1 MRLQCAPSGTRA
13 QWALPVL
20 VLIFASSALAAGPS
34 ADWPA
39 DANDVNAGWMS
50 WVILFFLTT
59 WITWVVFRDA
69 VAGRNEILSPRWRVR
84 GRTRTYAGAGGGG
97 FSGGGGGGFQ
107 GGGGGGFSGGGG
119 SFGGGGASGSW

>member
-1 MRLQCAPSGTRA
+1 MRLRSASSGTRA
-13 QWALPVL
+13 RWALFVL
-20 VLIFASSALAAGPS
+20 VLIFASSALAAGQS

-39 DANDVNAGWMS
+39 DANDANAGWMS

-97 FSGGGGGGFQ
+97 GFS